1 MNESIDRKLLFA
13 VWQGFGLMVLV
24 GFILIIVFRFGE
36 VLPFVLDLFDTSDF
50 GIILALAI
58 GLVSGLLMALLVT
71 GVMVLTGT
79 ELPKNEMTEL
89 LEQIVRM
96 PGGLLTISLGAGF
109 AEEFLFRGVL
119 VGLVIEV
126 WPVWLVLTLNALLF
140 MAVHVPQYRG
150 KPLMHLTIFIMGLWL
165 AFLFYW
171 TSSLLAPII
180 AHAIYNGVLGYHL
193 KKQGKASDN

>member
-1 MNESIDRKLLFA
+1 
-13 VWQGFGLMVLV
+13 MVLV

-50 GIILALAI
+50 GIILALVI

-119 VGLVIEV
+119 VGLVIDV

-193 KKQGKASDN
+193 KKQGKAEDN